1 MRSNMSKIDEY
12 SMPKE
17 NMDYGK
23 EFDLAKEAALQI
35 EKLQLGSE
43 FGKEPEEFPDTEQSI
58 RRLKKKRHNKKLI
71 RKMGYAVAAT
81 VTIVTM
87 GQAVVSENTM
97 QELYTKRNIGVFN
110 GYTSNGGLIKRRGGL
125 YDYTGNRIAMDSADF
140 SKKMVGAN
148 ADIGR
153 IAINSAGYSLFYLSG
168 GGVVLYDSK
177 GNILHMWEEK
187 EGTSVSD
194 CWLSDNNIV
203 CIEYYDEDYKFNY
216 TYYNLHGKELYT
228 SGMLDLAFNN
238 AVGGTSFREGT
249 ALCYDGKGIVR
260 LSKNG
265 EWEYLAKWPVVEDTY
280 NLRSRFGG
288 YGAEISPG
296 DEEYTLQNVPSL
308 LVDGL
313 LEGYFLVMTD
323 NVMKGRSS
331 GYAMVDIKTGQMYPL
346 MLQSPKDSEFQ
357 VSGALKGYS
366 DNEGTMFH
374 YGSIVCLNRPED
386 TLIDVLKH
394 CNHQGEIIGC
404 IAQYDE
410 IYFEDYPYLAVKDG
424 EKYFYIDTEGNIVSR
439 SYKKVST
446 FNNLGYA
453 LIMDNLGDVYVIN
466 DQFKKLKKLED
477 VTDFRIEDTG
487 ETFDVDK
494 KGSSFIF
501 YYGP

>member
-1 MRSNMSKIDEY
+1 MKSNFNKIDEY

-17 NMDYGK
+17 NIDFGK
-23 EFDLAKEAALQI
+23 EFDIGKEQISRIEELQY
-35 EKLQLGSE
+35 GRE
-43 FGKEPEEFPDTEQSI
+43 FGKEPEEYLGTEKAIKSFN
-58 RRLKKKRHNKKLI
+58 KKRDYKKLI

-81 VTIVTM
+81 VVIVTM

-140 SKKMVGAN
+140 SKKIVGADAN
-148 ADIGR
+148 IGR
-153 IAINSAGYSLFYLSG
+153 IAINSAGYSLFYLTG
-168 GGVVLYDSK
+168 GGVALYDSK
-177 GNILHMWEEK
+177 GNILHKWEEK

-203 CIEYYDEDYKFNY
+203 CIEYYDENHKCNY
-216 TYYNLHGKELYT
+216 TYYNLRGKELYS

-238 AVGGTSFREGT
+238 TVGGTSFRDET
-249 ALCYDGKGIVR
+249 ALCYDGTGIVQ

-265 EWEYLAKWPVVEDTY
+265 ECEYLAKWPVVEDTY

-288 YGAEISPG
+288 YGAEIPPG

-308 LVDGL
+308 LLDGL
-313 LEGYFLVMTD
+313 SEGYFLVMTD
-323 NVMKGRSS
+323 NVMKGRTS
-331 GYAMVDIKTGQMYPL
+331 GYAMVDIETGQMYPL
-346 MLQSPKDSEFQ
+346 MLQSPKDAELQ
-357 VSGALKGYS
+357 VSGALKSYS
-366 DNEGTMFH
+366 DNEGTMYH
-374 YGSIVCLNRPED
+374 YGSLVCLNRPED

-394 CNHQGEIIGC
+394 CNDQGEITGC

-410 IYFEDYPYLAVKDG
+410 IYFENYPYLAVKDG
-424 EKYFYIDTEGNIVSR
+424 DKYFYIDTEGNIVSR

-446 FNNLGYA
+446 FNNLDYA

-487 ETFDVDK
+487 ETFDVDRN
-494 KGSSFIF
+494 GSSLIF